1 MELINYTNNWIKGE
15 LFEAK
20 LIVLFGI
27 ITIIAGFLFWKIG
40 TTPNAK
46 ALFIPLLV
54 VGAIYSAIGGG
65 MLFSNPKRMT
75 EYPELYAKDKVEFA
89 KMEKKRVTD
98 FQYGYKIS
106 KIVAT
111 IFFFVTLLIFWV
123 TKNPTWMGIG
133 IALTYF
139 GLAGLVIDYFS
150 QERADIYYQNI
161 LHFISQIK

>member
-1 MELINYTNNWIKGE
+1 MELIQHTMHWIKGE

-20 LIVLFGI
+20 LIVVFAIL
-27 ITIIAGFLFWKIG
+27 TILAGFLFWKIG

-54 VGAIYSAIGGG
+54 VGAIYASIGGG
-65 MLFSNPKRMT
+65 MLYSNPKRMV
-75 EYPELYAKDKVEFA
+75 ELPQSYQQNKVEFV
-89 KMEKKRVTD
+89 KSEKQRVDD
-98 FQYGYKIS
+98 FQYGYKVS

-111 IFFFVTLLIFWV
+111 VFFLATLLIFWI

-139 GLAGLVIDYFS
+139 ALAGLVVDYFS
-150 QERADIYYQNI
+150 QERADIYYKAI
-161 LHFISQIK
+161 LEAIQK

>member
-1 MELINYTNNWIKGE
+1 MNLSDYTINWIKGE

-20 LIVLFGI
+20 LILAFGLV
-27 ITIIAGFLFWKIG
+27 TIIAGFLFFKIG

-46 ALFIPLLV
+46 ALLIPLIV

-65 MLFSNPKRMT
+65 MLYSNPKRMI
-75 EYPELYAKDKVEFA
+75 ELPQSYRKDKMEFA
-89 KMEKKRVTD
+89 KSEKKRVND
-98 FQYGYKIS
+98 FQYGYKVS

-111 IFFFVTLLIFWV
+111 IFFALTLIIFWT

-139 GLAGLVIDYFS
+139 ALAGLVVDYFS
-150 QERADIYYQNI
+150 QERADIYYNAI
-161 LHFISQIK
+161 LKALSS

>member
-1 MELINYTNNWIKGE
+1 MELIQHTMHWIKGE

-20 LIVLFGI
+20 LIVVFAIL
-27 ITIIAGFLFWKIG
+27 TIVVAFLFWKIG

-54 VGAIYSAIGGG
+54 VGAIYASIGGG
-65 MLFSNPKRMT
+65 MLYSNPKRMV
-75 EYPELYAKDKVEFA
+75 ELPQSYQQNKVEFV
-89 KMEKKRVTD
+89 KSEKQHVDD
-98 FQYGYKIS
+98 FQYGYKVS

-111 IFFFVTLLIFWV
+111 VFFLATLLIFWI

-139 GLAGLVIDYFS
+139 ALAGLVVDYFS
-150 QERADIYYQNI
+150 QERADIYYKAI
-161 LHFISQIK
+161 LEAIQK

>member
-1 MELINYTNNWIKGE
+1 MELIQHTTNWIKGE

-20 LIVLFGI
+20 LIVAFGI
-27 ITIIAGFLFWKIG
+27 ITIIMGFLFWKIG

-54 VGAIYSAIGGG
+54 IGVIYSSIGGG
-65 MLFSNPKRMT
+65 MLYSNPKRMI
-75 EYPELYAKDKVEFA
+75 ELPQSYQKDKMEFA
-89 KMEKKRVTD
+89 KSEKKRVDD
-98 FQYGYKIS
+98 FQYGYKVS

-111 IFFFVTLLIFWV
+111 VFFLLTLVIFWL

-139 GLAGLVIDYFS
+139 GLAGLVVDYFS
-150 QERADIYYQNI
+150 QERADTYYTEI
-161 LHFISQIK
+161 LKEIK

>member
-1 MELINYTNNWIKGE
+1 MKLIQHTMHWIKGE

-20 LIVLFGI
+20 LIVAFAIL
-27 ITIIAGFLFWKIG
+27 TILAGFLFGKIG

-54 VGAIYSAIGGG
+54 VGAIYASIGGG
-65 MLFSNPKRMT
+65 MLYSNPKRMV
-75 EYPELYAKDKVEFA
+75 ELPQSYQQNKVEFV
-89 KMEKKRVTD
+89 KSEKQRVDD
-98 FQYGYKIS
+98 FQYGYKVS

-111 IFFFVTLLIFWV
+111 VFFLATLLIFWI

-139 GLAGLVIDYFS
+139 ALAGLVVDYFS
-150 QERADIYYQNI
+150 QERADIYYKAI
-161 LHFISQIK
+161 LEAIQK

>member
-1 MELINYTNNWIKGE
+1 MELIQHTMHWIKGE

-20 LIVLFGI
+20 LIVVFAIL
-27 ITIIAGFLFWKIG
+27 TIVVGFLFWKIG

-54 VGAIYSAIGGG
+54 VGAIYASIGGG
-65 MLFSNPKRMT
+65 MLYSNPKRMV
-75 EYPELYAKDKVEFA
+75 ELPQSYQQNKVEFV
-89 KMEKKRVTD
+89 KSEKQRVDD
-98 FQYGYKIS
+98 FQYGYKVS

-111 IFFFVTLLIFWV
+111 VFFLATLLIFWI

-139 GLAGLVIDYFS
+139 ALAGLVVDYFS
-150 QERADIYYQNI
+150 QERADIYYKAI
-161 LHFISQIK
+161 LEAIQK